1 MEQRELGRSGIA
13 VSRIV
18 LGCGNFGGIGSSP
31 AHVGKGTPRDEAFR
45 LLDAAWE
52 MGITTLDTA
61 DAYGLGRSEEYIG
74 AWLRTKP
81 EARDRA
87 VIATKT
93 FNPMDEAAD
102 HGLGAARIRRQVET
116 SLRRLGVERLPLY
129 LAHDFDPHVPQEET
143 LGAFD
148 ALVRGGTV
156 GAVGASNFT
165 AEQLAEALELSA
177 LEGLTRYEWVQNG
190 YSLLERGDRETV
202 FPLCHEHGLGYTP
215 FSPLAGGWLTGKYR
229 RGEPLPAGS
238 RMTLRPE
245 GSEGYRTD
253 ATFDALEAFER
264 AASGR
269 GVSMA
274 ALAIAWLLHLPEIT
288 AVVVGPSRLEH
299 LAPVQRGAG
308 RHPGR
313 RRARRAGED
322 LPVSVLVLG
331 EDDVRATLDMPR
343 CIAAMEGV
351 LAALARGEVSMPL
364 RTIFRVP
371 DETVLGLGLM
381 PAHRGGA
388 EPVISLKE
396 VVVAPGNSARGLD
409 PHQGA
414 VLLHDGTT
422 GQLVAVL
429 NASPITEIRTA
440 AVSAVATRLL
450 ARPRS
455 RQVAILGSGVQG
467 RSHAVAMREV
477 LPEAELRVWSRD
489 PAHAEALALEAHGL
503 ACASVAEALAGA
515 DVVCTCT
522 ASPEPIVAL
531 GDLAPGAHVNAVG
544 SSGTWARELEADV
557 VAAASLFVD
566 RRESTVNESGDYL
579 GAVAERGIGPEH
591 ILAELGELLVGA
603 HPGRRSDEELTVFK
617 SLGLAAEDLAAAAL
631 CVEVARERGIGVEV
645 AF

>member
-1 MEQRELGRSGIA
+1 M
-13 VSRIV
+13 
-18 LGCGNFGGIGSSP
+18 
-31 AHVGKGTPRDEAFR
+31 
-45 LLDAAWE
+45 
-52 MGITTLDTA
+52 
-61 DAYGLGRSEEYIG
+61 
-74 AWLRTKP
+74 
-81 EARDRA
+81 
-87 VIATKT
+87 
-93 FNPMDEAAD
+93 
-102 HGLGAARIRRQVET
+102 
-116 SLRRLGVERLPLY
+116 SL
-129 LAHDFDPHVPQEET
+129 
-143 LGAFD
+143 
-148 ALVRGGTV
+148 
-156 GAVGASNFT
+156 
-165 AEQLAEALELSA
+165 
-177 LEGLTRYEWVQNG
+177 
-190 YSLLERGDRETV
+190 
-202 FPLCHEHGLGYTP
+202 
-215 FSPLAGGWLTGKYR
+215 
-229 RGEPLPAGS
+229 
-238 RMTLRPE
+238 
-245 GSEGYRTD
+245 
-253 ATFDALEAFER
+253 
-264 AASGR
+264 
-269 GVSMA
+269 
-274 ALAIAWLLHLPEIT
+274 
-288 AVVVGPSRLEH
+288 
-299 LAPVQRGAG
+299 
-308 RHPGR
+308 
-313 RRARRAGED
+313 
-322 LPVSVLVLG
+322 LVLG

-343 CIAAMEGV
+343 CISAMEGV

-371 DETVLGLGLM
+371 DESVLGLGLM
-381 PAHRGGA
+381 PAHRSGV

-396 VVVAPGNSARGLD
+396 VVVVPGNSTRGLD

-440 AVSAVATRLL
+440 AVSAVATKLL
-450 ARPRS
+450 ARPGS

-467 RSHAVAMREV
+467 RSHTVAMREV

-489 PAHAEALALEAHGL
+489 LAHAEALALEAHGL
-503 ACASVAEALAGA
+503 ACSTLAEALAGA

-522 ASPEPIVAL
+522 AAPEPIVAL

-645 AF
+645 TF

>member
-1 MEQRELGRSGIA
+1 M
-13 VSRIV
+13 
-18 LGCGNFGGIGSSP
+18 
-31 AHVGKGTPRDEAFR
+31 
-45 LLDAAWE
+45 
-52 MGITTLDTA
+52 
-61 DAYGLGRSEEYIG
+61 
-74 AWLRTKP
+74 
-81 EARDRA
+81 
-87 VIATKT
+87 
-93 FNPMDEAAD
+93 
-102 HGLGAARIRRQVET
+102 
-116 SLRRLGVERLPLY
+116 
-129 LAHDFDPHVPQEET
+129 
-143 LGAFD
+143 
-148 ALVRGGTV
+148 
-156 GAVGASNFT
+156 
-165 AEQLAEALELSA
+165 
-177 LEGLTRYEWVQNG
+177 
-190 YSLLERGDRETV
+190 
-202 FPLCHEHGLGYTP
+202 
-215 FSPLAGGWLTGKYR
+215 
-229 RGEPLPAGS
+229 
-238 RMTLRPE
+238 
-245 GSEGYRTD
+245 
-253 ATFDALEAFER
+253 
-264 AASGR
+264 
-269 GVSMA
+269 
-274 ALAIAWLLHLPEIT
+274 
-288 AVVVGPSRLEH
+288 
-299 LAPVQRGAG
+299 
-308 RHPGR
+308 
-313 RRARRAGED
+313 
-322 LPVSVLVLG
+322 SVLVLG

-343 CIAAMEGV
+343 CIVAMERV

-381 PAHRGGA
+381 PAHRAGA

-489 PAHAEALALEAHGL
+489 PVHAEALALEAHGL
-503 ACASVAEALAGA
+503 ACGTVAEALAGA

-522 ASPEPIVAL
+522 AAPEPIVTL

-544 SSGTWARELEADV
+544 SSGTWARELQADV

-631 CVEVARERGIGVEV
+631 CVEVARERGLGVEV